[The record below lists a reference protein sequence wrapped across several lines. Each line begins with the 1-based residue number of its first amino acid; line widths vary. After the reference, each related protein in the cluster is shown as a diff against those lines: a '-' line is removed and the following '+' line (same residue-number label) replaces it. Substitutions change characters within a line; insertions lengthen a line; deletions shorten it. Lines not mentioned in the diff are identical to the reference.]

1 MKHEMEEFVP
11 TARENFWPMLKSEL
25 LQWRLNKT
33 PLWNIR
39 LRNWLIRRLLGCVD
53 GTPFAIQIPFH
64 VSYGSR
70 IHIGKDFFANHNCII
85 YDSAEVSIGNNV
97 ILGPNVVITTVSH
110 PMSAAERAFRI
121 NPASFEPQKRAD
133 IELVAPVTIGS
144 NVWIAAGSIVC
155 AGVTIGANTVI
166 GAGSVVTRDI
176 PPNVFACGVPCSVI
190 KDLTGEHPV
199 GRTLQNEKKDQTCN
213 CGD

>member
-1 MKHEMEEFVP
+1 MHNKTQFIP

-33 PLWNIR
+33 PLWNIP
-39 LRNWLIRRLLGCVD
+39 LRNWLIRCLLGSVD
-53 GTPFAIQIPFH
+53 ETPFAIQIPFH

-85 YDSAEVSIGNNV
+85 YDSAEVSIGDNV

-110 PMSAAERAFRI
+110 PMSTEERAFRF
-121 NPASFEPQKRAD
+121 NPYSFEPKKRAD
-133 IELVAPVTIGS
+133 TELVAPISIGS

-155 AGVTIGANTVI
+155 AGVTIGDNTVI

-176 PPNVFACGVPCSVI
+176 PSNVFACGVPCKVVRNI
-190 KDLTGEHPV
+190 DK
-199 GRTLQNEKKDQTCN
+199 NELASEVSDK
-213 CGD
+213 